1 MKKLLTIV
9 AAAMLATSA
18 WAGDK
23 VKVGFVYVGP
33 TGDHGWTYRHD
44 IGRQDVQDHF
54 GDQVETFVVES
65 VSEGPDAERVINTMV
80 LQGADI
86 IFTTSF
92 GYMEATL
99 KMANR
104 YPHVQLQ
111 LLR

>member
-44 IGRQDVQDHF
+44 IGR
-54 GDQVETFVVES
+54 
-65 VSEGPDAERVINTMV
+65 
-80 LQGADI
+80 
-86 IFTTSF
+86 
-92 GYMEATL
+92 
-99 KMANR
+99 
-104 YPHVQLQ
+104 
-111 LLR
+111 